1 MSLRGQSLFRL
12 RGKEIWGS
20 HGFQG
25 GLTRRQQSIM
35 GGIWKID
42 CQCNYQWEEEI
53 ITILQS
59 LRRDQVNFII
69 VQPKDFISVMQFC
82 KLSPMPLATTPYSK
96 QGWMSDLLT
105 CSKLHQGVKRL
116 SLTIMPID
124 ILFSRRCEQCENSI
138 QERLSSI

>member
-1 MSLRGQSLFRL
+1 MRRGDHNNIT
-12 RGKEIWGS
+12 EPEEGS
-20 HGFQG
+20 DKFYHSATKRF
-25 GLTRRQQSIM
+25 
-35 GGIWKID
+35 
-42 CQCNYQWEEEI
+42 N
-53 ITILQS
+53 
-59 LRRDQVNFII
+59 
-69 VQPKDFISVMQFC
+69 SVMQFC

-96 QGWMSDLLT
+96 QGWISDLLT